1 MKFDYLKKIDNNFLL
16 PNYEGYSLFN
26 AVYTVFQLLGI
37 KTTRKPLNFDLKQ
50 FINNK
55 NKVIFFLTDGFG
67 YNQYKNLEPEI
78 PFLSLLSSKGKVF
91 PITSGFPSTTAASLT
106 TMATGLTPREH
117 GLFEWNLYLEE
128 LDEVV
133 QTIPFSPMGR
143 KSKEGSLLQRG
154 ADPRLLIN
162 KDKMF
167 KTLEENK
174 VNSYIF
180 HNQSLI
186 NTVFSKLISD
196 GAEKIDYRY
205 LSDLIISLK
214 ENLLKETGPAFFY
227 VYWSGIDSEGH
238 KYGPNSPQYALEAKI
253 FFQSIYENLILS
265 LPEKNKENTVF
276 VLTSDHGQ
284 TTINP
289 GETIYLNKDKK
300 IMEALEESKNGNKI
314 LPWGS
319 PRDVFLNIK
328 KEKRDEIIKYVEQNF
343 GKVCRVIKTE
353 DAIKMGLFGE
363 TSAEFLQRLGNI
375 ILLPYKGNTIW
386 YEHIKG
392 EMVEFKGHHGG
403 LTEDEMKIPFAIA
416 NFKDLI

>member
-1 MKFDYLKKIDNNFLL
+1 MREDYLKKIDKNFLL
-16 PNYEGYSLFN
+16 PNYEGYSLYN
-26 AVYTVFQLLGI
+26 IVYTVFQILGI
-37 KTTRKPLNFDLKQ
+37 KTSRKTLNFDLEK
-50 FINNK
+50 FINK
-55 NKVIFFLTDGFG
+55 DNKVIFFLVDGFG
-67 YNQYKNLEPEI
+67 YNQYKNLEKDI
-78 PFLSLLSSKGKVF
+78 PFLQLLSSRGKVF
-91 PITSGFPSTTAASLT
+91 PVTSGFPSTTAASLT
-106 TMATGLTPREH
+106 TIATGLTPREH
-117 GLFEWNLYLEE
+117 GLFEWNLYFDE
-128 LDEVV
+128 LDEVI

-143 KSKEGSLLQRG
+143 KAKEGSLLQRG

-196 GAEKIDYRY
+196 GAKKFDYRY
-205 LSDLIISLK
+205 LSDLIITLRNNIAK
-214 ENLLKETGPAFFY
+214 EKGPAFFY
-227 VYWSGIDSEGH
+227 VYWSGVDSEGH
-238 KYGPNSPQYALEAKI
+238 KYGPNSLQYALEAKI
-253 FFQSIYENLILS
+253 FFQSIYENLIQNLS
-265 LPEKNKENTVF
+265 KENMENTVF
-276 VLTSDHGQ
+276 MLTSDHGQ

-289 GETIYLNKDKK
+289 KETIYLNKDSK
-300 IMEALEESKNGNKI
+300 ILDALEESKNGNKI

-319 PRDVFLNIK
+319 PRDVFLSIK
-328 KEKRDEIIKYVEQNF
+328 KEKRDEIIKYIEQKF
-343 GKVCRVIKTE
+343 GKFCRVLRTE
-353 DAIKMGLFGE
+353 DAIGMGLFGNQG
-363 TSAEFLQRLGNI
+363 SEFLQRLGNI

-392 EMVEFKGHHGG
+392 ERVEFKGHHGG